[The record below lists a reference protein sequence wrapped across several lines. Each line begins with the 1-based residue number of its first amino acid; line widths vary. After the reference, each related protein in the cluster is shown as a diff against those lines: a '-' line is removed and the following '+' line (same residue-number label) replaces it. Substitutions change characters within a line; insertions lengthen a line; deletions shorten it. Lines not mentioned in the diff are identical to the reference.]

1 MRVLLIHNFYRKRYA
16 GGEDKVF
23 LGELRALQ
31 ERLGQESVLSF
42 TAENEG
48 LSFLRAAASL
58 MDGKTYYRQVYHY
71 VREQSIDL
79 VHVHN
84 TYVKL
89 TPWAILGAKD
99 AGARVVQTLHNYR
112 WWCPNGLCY
121 NPTLDSVCRKCLD
134 VGTTCPSV
142 RYRCVDGSWAKSAL
156 SAVSFR
162 RYLRANLLDA
172 VDCFFVLSQF
182 QKRILESIAIPATR
196 IRVKPNF
203 VSSPPIEHAL
213 RDGFVHVA
221 RLDGVKGTDL
231 LLQAWTHAGMGSSP
245 LVVGGTGPSAAA
257 VARRSR
263 MDETVQYVGR
273 LDSQGVAEAL
283 AHARFAVVPSL
294 SWETFGLTIV
304 EGMVQ
309 GTPVIATDL
318 GGRRE
323 LVQDGQNGFL
333 CDATVDGL
341 RRVLVRAAGLGQ
353 EDYDRM
359 SACAKET
366 AAAYSEDRIMQLQL
380 ALYVDVLSE
389 HVRPAQ

>member
-1 MRVLLIHNFYRKRYA
+1 MRVLLIHNFYRKRYV

-23 LGELRALQ
+23 LDELRALR

-42 TAENEG
+42 TADNEG
-48 LSFLRAAASL
+48 LSRLRAAAFL
-58 MDGKTYYRQVYHY
+58 MDGKAYYRQVYLF

-89 TPWAILGAKD
+89 TPWAIRGAKD
-99 AGARVVQTLHNYR
+99 AGAHVVQTLHNYR

-134 VGTTCPSV
+134 ARTTGPSV
-142 RYRCVDGSWAKSAL
+142 HYRCVDGSWAKSAL
-156 SAVSFR
+156 SAISFQ

-172 VDCFFVLSQF
+172 VDRFFVLSQF
-182 QKRILESIAIPATR
+182 QKGILESIDIPAIR
-196 IRVKPNF
+196 MRVKPNF
-203 VSSPPIEHAL
+203 VSVPLVETTS
-213 RDGFVHVA
+213 RTGFAHVT
-221 RLDGVKGTDL
+221 RLDRVKGTDL
-231 LLQAWTHAGMGSSP
+231 LLQAWTQSTDRSP
-245 LVVGGTGPSAAA
+245 LVVGGVGPSETA
-257 VARRSR
+257 VAKRSGL
-263 MDETVQYVGR
+263 DETVQYVGR
-273 LDSQGVAEAL
+273 LDAQGVARTF

-294 SWETFGLTIV
+294 LWETFGLTIV
-304 EGMVQ
+304 EAMAQ

-341 RRVLVRAAGLGQ
+341 RAALKTAAELGQ

-359 SACAKET
+359 SACARAT
-366 AAAYSEDRIMQLQL
+366 AAAYSEDRIMKLQL
-380 ALYVDVLSE
+380 ALYEELLNE
-389 HVRPAQ
+389 